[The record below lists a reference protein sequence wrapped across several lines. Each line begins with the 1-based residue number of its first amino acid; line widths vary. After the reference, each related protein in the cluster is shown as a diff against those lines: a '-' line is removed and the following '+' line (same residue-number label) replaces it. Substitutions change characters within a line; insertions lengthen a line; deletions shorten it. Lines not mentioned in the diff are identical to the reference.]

1 MNRLPSIDMLSFWIG
16 AIVATIF
23 WAILAS
29 LRPSLRNAIEA
40 LKQQREEAK
49 LRTSTGIEDS
59 HRKIVYRQTQEMHIA
74 ASLFSLDEILVEP
87 RLLAPPAQIEPGMAP
102 HHEEIVEQSIPYMPD
117 WPEVGAFYG
126 APSLGLAEALDGGSN
141 IILTGQPG
149 AGKTT
154 ALAYLASQIV
164 NRLPGAETLHN
175 AIPFL
180 LHTLDLGLP
189 IAEPK
194 KPEDLLTPIIDH
206 QSGRASVFDAARLP
220 EFVKYAFQT
229 GRALLLLDGLDEM
242 PQSGVQE
249 VSGYLRLLLRAYPKA
264 RVMVAGADEYMDG
277 LLQLGFRPLAV
288 LPWDTHKQDEF
299 MRKWDALWLKYVKNE
314 TWAQTAPEVDN
325 LLLQRWLATDNFGLT
340 PLELTLKL
348 WAGYAGDVRGP
359 RPLDAIES
367 HIRRL
372 ATVKIPLE
380 ALQVLGAQA
389 SLNGA
394 AAFDNNQAR
403 EWVKSF
409 DMPLAEEA
417 ASAPAETEKPENSEP
432 DAGESAPGAA
442 PESEIPQTEET
453 DGKKNPAPAS
463 VAPQSITGNLS
474 ASGLLTSHTKN
485 RMRFSHPVFG
495 AYLAG
500 QGLRGPGTAE
510 PILRQPAWSGRTQ
523 VMRYLA
529 AFSDATPLIQSL
541 LAESDPILM
550 RPQLAAARTLRETP
564 RNAPWRNSLIAGL
577 VEILQNSDHP
587 LALRGQVAAAFA
599 LNSDPNMNALFRQ
612 LLLSP
617 SDELRLLACLGLGI
631 MRDAK
636 AVDGLTRVLTQT
648 IGPAQRAACLALV
661 AIGTPQALES
671 VAAALLQGDEDL
683 RRAAAEALS
692 NDLAEGREALRE
704 GINSDDILMRRAI
717 VYGLAR
723 IPEDWALE
731 LLQKT
736 QVEDTQ
742 WVVRNVAVELL
753 DSRSR
758 PDPRIPRRLTPPAE
772 TPWLIEFA
780 GKQGMGI
787 SPGQIAS
794 DMLLLAFKGENYDE
808 QRAALSYLRQMPS
821 EGIIAELYRTHY
833 GDNHELKELV
843 YQTLGD
849 YARAGVQLPPPM
861 QYGLG

>member
-1 MNRLPSIDMLSFWIG
+1 MNRLPQIDMLSFWIG
-16 AIVATIF
+16 AIVASIF
-23 WAILAS
+23 WAIVAA
-29 LRPSLRNAIEA
+29 LRPSWRNAIEA
-40 LKQQREEAK
+40 IKQQREEVK
-49 LRTSTGIEDS
+49 LRASSGIEDV

-87 RLLAPPAQIEPGMAP
+87 RLLAPPAQVEPGMAP
-102 HHEEIVEQSIPYMPD
+102 HHEEIVEQSLPYLPN
-117 WPEVGAFYG
+117 WPEMGAFYN
-126 APSLGLAEALDGGSN
+126 AQSLGLAESLEGGAN

-154 ALAYLASQIV
+154 ALAYLASQVV
-164 NRLPGAETLHN
+164 NRQPNAVGLHK

-180 LHTLDLGLP
+180 LHTADLGLP
-189 IAEPK
+189 LVEPK
-194 KPEDLLTPIIDH
+194 KPEDLLSPIIEH
-206 QSGRASVFDAARLP
+206 QSGRASVFDATRIP
-220 EFVKYAFQT
+220 DFVEYAFQA
-229 GRALLLLDGLDEM
+229 GRALLLLDGLDEL
-242 PQSGVQE
+242 PQNGIQE
-249 VSGYLRLLLRAYPKA
+249 VSGYLRLLLRAYPKT
-264 RVMVAGADEYMDG
+264 RVMVAGADEYIDG
-277 LLQLGFRPLAV
+277 LLQLGFRPLAIM
-288 LPWDTHKQDEF
+288 PWARERQDEYL
-299 MRKWDALWLKYVKNE
+299 RKWDALWLKYVKNE

-359 RPLDAIES
+359 RPLDAIEA

-372 ATVKIPLE
+372 ATVKIPLD

-389 SLNGA
+389 SRNGMA
-394 AAFDNNQAR
+394 TFDNNQAK

-409 DMPLAEEA
+409 DMQPVTETQEVPVETESTDNSETIPDE
-417 ASAPAETEKPENSEP
+417 SAPAENVPQAEDKEK
-432 DAGESAPGAA
+432 
-442 PESEIPQTEET
+442 
-453 DGKKNPAPAS
+453 KKSPAPAS
-463 VAPQSITGNLS
+463 TAPQSITGNLS
-474 ASGLLTSHTKN
+474 ASGLLTIHAKN

-500 QGLRGPGTAE
+500 QGLRGLGAAE

-523 VMRYLA
+523 VMRYMA
-529 AFSDATPLIQSL
+529 AFSDATPLIQAL

-550 RPQLAAARTLRETP
+550 RPQLTAARTLRETP
-564 RNAPWRNSLIAGL
+564 RNAPWRNALIASL
-577 VEILQNSDHP
+577 LEILQNGDHP
-587 LALRGQVAAAFA
+587 LALRGQIVAAFA
-599 LNSDPNMNALFRQ
+599 LNGDPNIGALFRQ
-612 LLLSP
+612 LLQSP
-617 SDELRLLACLGLGI
+617 SNELRLLACLGLGI
-631 MRDAK
+631 ARDAK
-636 AVDGLTRVLTQT
+636 AVEGLAQVLTQT
-648 IGPAQRAACLALV
+648 IGPTQRAACLALV
-661 AIGTPQALES
+661 AIGTPQALEA

-683 RRAAAEALS
+683 RRAAAEALA
-692 NDLAEGREALRE
+692 NDPVEGREALRE
-704 GINSDDILMRRAI
+704 GITSDDILMRRAI

-758 PDPRIPRRLTPPAE
+758 PNPHIPRRLTPPAE

-787 SPGQIAS
+787 SPGQIAT
-794 DMLLLAFKGENYDE
+794 DMLLLAFKSENDDE
-808 QRAALSYLRQMPS
+808 KRAALTYLRQAPS
-821 EGIIAELYRTHY
+821 EGVIAELYRAHY
-833 GDNHELKELV
+833 GSDPELKEIV
-843 YQTLGD
+843 YHTLSD
-849 YARAGVQLPPPM
+849 YARAGVELPPPM

>member
-49 LRTSTGIEDS
+49 LRASSGIEDS

-74 ASLFSLDEILVEP
+74 ASLFSLEEIMVEP

-126 APSLGLAEALDGGSN
+126 APSLGLAEALDGGAN
-141 IILTGQPG
+141 IVLTGQPG

-154 ALAYLASQIV
+154 ALAYLANQVV
-164 NRLPGAETLHN
+164 NRLPGAGTLHE

-180 LHTLDLGLP
+180 LHALDLGLP

-194 KPEDLLTPIIDH
+194 KPEDLLSPIIDH
-206 QSGRASVFDAARLP
+206 QSSRASVLDATRMP

-229 GRALLLLDGLDEM
+229 GRALLLLDGLDEL

-249 VSGYLRLLLRAYPKA
+249 VSGYLRLLLRAYPKI
-264 RVMVAGADEYMDG
+264 RVMAAGSDEYIDG

-288 LPWDTHKQDEF
+288 LPWDAQKQDEF
-299 MRKWDALWLKYVKNE
+299 MRKWDELWLKYVKNE
-314 TWAQTAPEVDN
+314 TWAQTAPDVDN
-325 LLLQRWLATDNFGLT
+325 LLLQRWLAADNFGLT

-359 RPLDAIES
+359 RPLDAIEA

-372 ATVKIPLE
+372 ATAKIPLE

-389 SLNGA
+389 SLNGI

-409 DMPLAEEA
+409 DLPLAEEA
-417 ASAPAETEKPENSEP
+417 ASAPTV
-432 DAGESAPGAA
+432 
-442 PESEIPQTEET
+442 EET
-453 DGKKNPAPAS
+453 PEDSKTGAEESVPAAEALQPGEKDRKKSPAPAS
-463 VAPQSITGNLS
+463 TAPQSITGNLS
-474 ASGLLTSHTKN
+474 ASGLLTSHAKN

-500 QGLRGPGTAE
+500 QGLRGPGAAE
-510 PILRQPAWSGRTQ
+510 PILSQPAWSGRTQ

-550 RPQLAAARTLRETP
+550 RPQLTAARTLRDTP

-577 VEILQNSDHP
+577 VEILQNSDNP

-599 LNSDPNMNALFRQ
+599 LNGDPNMGALFRQ

-617 SDELRLLACLGLGI
+617 SDELRLMACLGLGI

-636 AVDGLTRVLTQT
+636 AVEGLTRVLTQT

-661 AIGTPQALES
+661 AIGTPPALEA
-671 VAAALLQGDEDL
+671 VASALLQGDEDL
-683 RRAAAEALS
+683 RRAAAESLA
-692 NDLAEGREALRE
+692 NDLSEGREALRE

-717 VYGLAR
+717 AYGLAR

-731 LLQKT
+731 LLEKT

-787 SPGQIAS
+787 SPGQIAT

-808 QRAALSYLRQMPS
+808 QRAALSYLRQTPS
-821 EGIIAELYRTHY
+821 EGIIAELYRAHY
-833 GDNHELKELV
+833 SDDHELKELV
-843 YQTLGD
+843 YQTLCD